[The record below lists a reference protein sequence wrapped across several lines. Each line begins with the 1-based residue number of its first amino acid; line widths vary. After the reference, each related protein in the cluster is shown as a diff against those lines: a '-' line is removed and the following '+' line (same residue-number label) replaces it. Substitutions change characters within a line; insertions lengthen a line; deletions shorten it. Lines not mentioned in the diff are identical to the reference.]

1 MSQEEKQLL
10 ERINSYCSY
19 GVLVVTICFCA
30 LIYWGNRQ
38 LMETNYHPN
47 AQHEQQVNN
56 AKVMMVKHTSS
67 TTTTNQ

>member
-38 LMETNYHPN
+38 LANQNPYPN
-47 AQHEQQVNN
+47 AQYEQPVNQG
-56 AKVMMVKHTSS
+56 KVVVVKNVECFLGVH
-67 TTTTNQ
+67 